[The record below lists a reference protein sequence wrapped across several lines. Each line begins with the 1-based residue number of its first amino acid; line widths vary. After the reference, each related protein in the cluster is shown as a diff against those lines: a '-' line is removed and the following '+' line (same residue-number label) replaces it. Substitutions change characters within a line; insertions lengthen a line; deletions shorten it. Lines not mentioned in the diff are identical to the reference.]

1 MSEGPFDEGDLAIT
15 IVLRLIYYLLKGNM
29 FHQHKQRGKVINF
42 TDRHYDK
49 SRYRCKVNSVNANA
63 EEGNV
68 ICSRTV
74 NFIHTE
80 DRTFPLEDMVI
91 IDETD
96 ENLANE
102 SAAIPA
108 SCDSSDSE
116 VAISSSG
123 FQTDIIFNTHSVI
136 FDNIKDNTGH
146 PASPASCDAFGS
158 ELAPSTPATV
168 KIIDEQPK
176 KKKARME
183 TSDQVAP
190 ISPLS
195 VSSCS
200 SSNSAP
206 EAEHFNEESKEPFGL
221 EHSQKIGNRKQK
233 DWQETL
239 LKPVKSNQDVFQ
251 FLKNFEVTN
260 ESDVT
265 FAVKI
270 AEMFSR
276 ALHKYREE
284 KLEEIVCTEAEH
296 NPTEELCMSPHAA
309 SSSIHDLK
317 RCNEQLVSKLTAQVV
332 NDTTTSPTSV
342 SLATGAR
349 KQLIFPKTP
358 SGDAVSSP
366 ATAILPA
373 VSSSAPDLQTLCL
386 NLPKQS
392 LDISSSEQMHSSTS
406 QATAN
411 SEFIRSSC
419 SNSSR
424 NSSPTQWVSHYTPST
439 DCQPFSSIQ
448 QTSSSSHFSNIASN
462 SLRSPTNVNVV
473 TNSLN
478 KPSATNSTADYIHAN
493 NEADVLIDN
502 DNCLTAE
509 AACSDDDYV

>member
-49 SRYRCKVNSVNANA
+49 SRYRCKVCNISCSSSQQLNQHLDGLKHHVNSVNANA

-309 SSSIHDLK
+309 SSSIH
-317 RCNEQLVSKLTAQVV
+317 
-332 NDTTTSPTSV
+332 
-342 SLATGAR
+342 
-349 KQLIFPKTP
+349 
-358 SGDAVSSP
+358 VSSP